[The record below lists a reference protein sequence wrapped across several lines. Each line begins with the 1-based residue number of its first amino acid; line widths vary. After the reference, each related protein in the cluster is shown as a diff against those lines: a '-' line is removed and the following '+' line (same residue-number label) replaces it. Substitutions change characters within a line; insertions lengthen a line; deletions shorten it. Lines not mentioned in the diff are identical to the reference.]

1 MGNPIF
7 IIVASLVVGLIGFG
21 LGYFLSQ
28 YVVGT
33 KLKTAQTQAER
44 TLTEA
49 EAQKKDILIQA
60 KEEAI
65 QLRNQAEA
73 EMQRRSTEL
82 RRQEER
88 LQKRQE
94 GVDRRFESVEN
105 RERALS
111 KRQSAV
117 DRRANEIDK
126 LYENQVT
133 ELRRISGLSQE
144 EAKELLLQQ
153 VEKDARPDMARIV
166 REIEADA
173 KAEGEKRAR
182 KIVTDAIQRVA
193 TDQVAETVVSAV
205 PLPAEDMKGRIIG
218 RQGRNIRAFENA
230 TGIDVIVDDTPE
242 AIILSGFDP
251 VRREIARVAMT
262 KLITDGRIH
271 PARIEKTV
279 EKSRQEV
286 ERIIIEEGERAVLEA
301 GVHGLHP
308 EIIKLLGRLRYRT
321 SYGQNQHQ
329 HAVECAHIAGILA
342 AELGADVRVA
352 KEGGLLHDIG
362 KAVDHEVE
370 GPHALIGADIAKR
383 CGVHPKVV
391 NIIASHHHEVEQ
403 DAESLEAIIVE
414 SADAIS
420 GARPGARRES
430 LETYVKRIKALEE
443 VANSFSGVSE
453 SYAIQAGREIR
464 IIVRPE
470 EIDDYAAINL
480 SKDIARKVEESLEFP
495 GQIKV
500 TVIRETRAVDYAK

>member
-1 MGNPIF
+1 MGNPF
-7 IIVASLVVGLIGFG
+7 IIIVVGLALGLIGFA
-21 LGYFLSQ
+21 LGYFVSQ
-28 YVVGT
+28 YLVGV
-33 KLKTAQTQAER
+33 KLKSAQAEAER
-44 TLTEA
+44 TMAEA
-49 EAQKKDILIQA
+49 EAEKKDILLQA

-65 QLRNQAEA
+65 QLRNDAEA
-73 EMQRRSTEL
+73 EMQRRGVEL
-82 RRQEER
+82 RKQEER

-94 GVDRRFESVEN
+94 TIDRRFEAIDN

-111 KRQSAV
+111 KRQGAI
-117 DRRANEIDK
+117 DRRANEVDK
-126 LYENQVT
+126 LYEDQMA
-133 ELRRISGLSQE
+133 ELRRISSLTQE
-144 EAKELLLQQ
+144 EAKQILLRE
-153 VEKDARPDMARIV
+153 VEKESRQDMARIV
-166 REIEADA
+166 REIEAEA
-173 KAEGEKRAR
+173 KAEGERRAR
-182 KIVTDAIQRVA
+182 KLVTLAIQRIA
-193 TDQVAETVVSAV
+193 SDQVSETVVSAV
-205 PLPAEDMKGRIIG
+205 PLPGEDMKGRIIG

-279 EKSRQEV
+279 EKARQEV
-286 ERIIIEEGERAVLEA
+286 EQTIIEEGEQAALEA
-301 GVHGLHP
+301 GIHGLHP
-308 EIIKLLGRLRYRT
+308 EIIKLLGRLKYRT

-329 HAVECAHIAGILA
+329 HAIECAHIAGILA
-342 AELGADVRVA
+342 AELGADVRIA
-352 KEGGLLHDIG
+352 KEGALLHDIG

-391 NIIASHHHEVEQ
+391 HIISAHHHEIEQ
-403 DAESLEAIIVE
+403 EADSLEAIIVE
-414 SADAIS
+414 AADAIS

-430 LETYVKRIKALEE
+430 LESYVKRIKALEE
-443 VANSFSGVSE
+443 VANSFGGVSE

-464 IIVRPE
+464 IVVRPE

-480 SKDIARKVEESLEFP
+480 SKDIARRVEESLEYP

>member
-1 MGNPIF
+1 MGNPIV
-7 IIVASLVVGLIGFG
+7 IIVASLVVGLIGFA

-65 QLRNQAEA
+65 KLRNQAET

-94 GVDRRFESVEN
+94 GVDRRFESVEG

-117 DRRANEIDK
+117 DRRANEIDT
-126 LYENQVT
+126 LYEKQVV

-144 EAKELLLQQ
+144 EAKELLLQE

-166 REIEADA
+166 REIEAEA
-173 KAEGEKRAR
+173 KAEGEQRAR
-182 KIVTDAIQRVA
+182 KIVTDAIQRIA

-205 PLPAEDMKGRIIG
+205 PLPGEDMKGRIIG

-279 EKSRQEV
+279 EKARQEV
-286 ERIIIEEGERAVLEA
+286 DRTIVEEGEQAALAA

-308 EIIKLLGRLRYRT
+308 EIIKLLGRLKYRT

-352 KEGGLLHDIG
+352 KEGALLHDIG

-391 NIIASHHHEVEQ
+391 NIIASHHHETEL

-443 VANSFSGVSE
+443 VANSFGGVNE

-480 SKDIARKVEESLEFP
+480 SKDIARKVEESLDYP

>member
-1 MGNPIF
+1 MGNLIV
-7 IIVASLVVGLIGFG
+7 IVVASLVVGVIGFA
-21 LGYFLSQ
+21 LGYFLNR
-28 YVVGT
+28 YVVGA
-33 KLKTAQTQAER
+33 KLQSAQAEAER
-44 TLTEA
+44 TLADA
-49 EAQKKDILIQA
+49 ESQRKDILIQA

-65 QLRNQAEA
+65 QFRNEAEA
-73 EMQRRSTEL
+73 EMQRRGTEL

-94 GVDRRFESVEN
+94 AVDRRFEGIDS

-117 DRRANEIDK
+117 DRRANEIDN
-126 LYENQVT
+126 LYEKQVA
-133 ELRRISGLSQE
+133 ELRRIAGLSQE
-144 EAKELLLQQ
+144 EAKDLLLQE
-153 VEKDARPDMARIV
+153 VEKESRQDMARIV
-166 REIEADA
+166 REIEAEA
-173 KAEGEKRAR
+173 KDEGERRAR
-182 KIVTDAIQRVA
+182 KIVTVAIQRVA

-205 PLPAEDMKGRIIG
+205 PLPGEDMKGRIIG

-251 VRREIARVAMT
+251 VRREVARVAMT

-279 EKSRQEV
+279 DKSRQEV
-286 ERIIIEEGERAVLEA
+286 EQIIIEEGERAALEA

-308 EIIKLLGRLRYRT
+308 EIIRLLGRLKYRT
-321 SYGQNQHQ
+321 SYGQNQHR
-329 HAVECAHIAGILA
+329 HAVECAHIAGIMA

-352 KEGGLLHDIG
+352 KEGALLHDIG

-383 CGVHPKVV
+383 CGVHSKVV
-391 NIIASHHHEVEQ
+391 NIIAAHHHEVEQ
-403 DAESLEAIIVE
+403 DADSLEAIIVE

-430 LETYVKRIKALEE
+430 LEKYVKRIKALEE
-443 VANSFSGVSE
+443 VANSFGGVNE

-464 IIVRPE
+464 IIVNPE
-470 EIDDYAAINL
+470 EIDDYAATNL
-480 SKDIARKVEESLEFP
+480 SKDIARKVEESLQYP

>member
-1 MGNPIF
+1 MGNPIV
-7 IIVASLVVGLIGFG
+7 IIVASLVVGVIGFL
-21 LGYFLSQ
+21 LGYFLNQ

-33 KLKTAQTQAER
+33 KLQSAQSEAER
-44 TLTEA
+44 TLTQA

-65 QLRNQAEA
+65 KLRNQAEA

-94 GVDRRFESVEN
+94 AIDHRFESVDS

-117 DRRANEIDK
+117 DRRANEIDS
-126 LYENQVT
+126 LYEEQMA

-144 EAKELLLQQ
+144 KAKELLLKE
-153 VEKDARPDMARIV
+153 VEKEARPDMARIV
-166 REIEADA
+166 REIEAAA
-173 KAEGEKRAR
+173 KADGERRAR
-182 KIVTDAIQRVA
+182 KIVTVAIQRIA
-193 TDQVAETVVSAV
+193 ADQVAETVVSAV

-251 VRREIARVAMT
+251 VRREIARIAMT
-262 KLITDGRIH
+262 RLITDGRIH

-279 EKSRQEV
+279 DKARQEV
-286 ERIIIEEGERAVLEA
+286 DQTIVEEGERAALEA

-308 EIIKLLGRLRYRT
+308 EIIKLLGRLKYRT

-352 KEGGLLHDIG
+352 KEGALLHDIG

-391 NIIASHHHEVEQ
+391 NIIAAHHHEVEQ
-403 DAESLEAIIVE
+403 DADSLEAIIVE

-443 VANSFSGVSE
+443 VANSFGGVNE

-464 IIVRPE
+464 IIVKPE
-470 EIDDYAAINL
+470 EIDDYAATNL
-480 SKDIARKVEESLEFP
+480 SKEIARKVEESLDYP

>member
-1 MGNPIF
+1 MGNPVV
-7 IIVASLVVGLIGFG
+7 IIVASLVVGLIGFA

-33 KLKTAQTQAER
+33 KLKTAQAEAER

-60 KEEAI
+60 KEDAI

-88 LQKRQE
+88 LQQRQE
-94 GVDRRFESVEN
+94 AIDRRFESVDS

-126 LYENQVT
+126 LYEQQVA

-144 EAKELLLQQ
+144 EAKELLLQE
-153 VEKDARPDMARIV
+153 VEKEARPDMARIV
-166 REIEADA
+166 REIEVEAR
-173 KAEGEKRAR
+173 AEGEKRAR
-182 KIVTDAIQRVA
+182 KIVTDSIQRIA

-205 PLPAEDMKGRIIG
+205 PLPGEDMKGRIIG

-262 KLITDGRIH
+262 RLITDGRIH

-279 EKSRQEV
+279 EKARQEV
-286 ERIIIEEGERAVLEA
+286 ERTIVEEGERAALEA

-308 EIIKLLGRLRYRT
+308 EIIKLLGRLKYRT

-329 HAVECAHIAGILA
+329 HALECAHIAGILA

-352 KEGGLLHDIG
+352 KEGALLHDIG

-370 GPHALIGADIAKR
+370 GPHAVIGADIAKR

-391 NIIASHHHEVEQ
+391 SIIASHHHEVEQ
-403 DAESLEAIIVE
+403 DADSLEAIIVE

-443 VANSFSGVSE
+443 VANSFSGVNE

-464 IIVRPE
+464 IIVRPG

-480 SKDIARKVEESLEFP
+480 SKDIARRVEESLEYP